1 MWYGRSG
8 DLGFWRT
15 RAGITM
21 PPGLENRLR
30 KQAKQSEVYVAL
42 LRGINVGG
50 KNKLPMKDLAE
61 FFAKSGCSDVKTY
74 IQSGNIVFTAPT
86 NLCDGLG
93 EKVSKQIEK
102 RFGHKPPIILRS
114 QQQMLEIV
122 RNNPFL
128 EPGVDPKSLCVM
140 FLADKPSAQQ
150 IAKLDPDR
158 SPGDEFFVR
167 GQDIYMRVKSMAET
181 KLTNA
186 FFDSKLKTI
195 STARNWRTTV
205 TLLEMMEA
213 LANP

>member
-1 MWYGRSG
+1 
-8 DLGFWRT
+8 
-15 RAGITM
+15 M
-21 PPGLENRLR
+21 PRGLESRLLKR
-30 KQAKQSEVYVAL
+30 AKQSEVYVAL
-42 LRGINVGG
+42 LRGVNVGG

-61 FFAKSGCSDVKTY
+61 IFARSGCVEVKTF
-74 IQSGNIVFTAPT
+74 IQSGNVVFTAPAS
-86 NLCDGLG
+86 LCSDLG
-93 EKVSKQIEK
+93 ERVSKQIEK
-102 RFGHKPPIILRS
+102 QFGHRPPIVLRS

-128 EPGVDPKSLCVM
+128 EPGVDHKSLCVM
-140 FLADKPSAQQ
+140 FLADKPTAQQ
-150 IAKLDPDR
+150 IATLDTNR

-167 GQDIYMRVKSMAET
+167 GQDIYMRMKSLADT

-186 FFDSKLKTI
+186 YFDSKLNTI

>member
-1 MWYGRSG
+1 
-8 DLGFWRT
+8 
-15 RAGITM
+15 M
-21 PPGLENRLR
+21 PRGLESRLQKR
-30 KQAKQSEVYVAL
+30 AKQSEVYVAL

-50 KNKLPMKDLAE
+50 KNKLSMKDLAE
-61 FFAKSGCSDVKTY
+61 IFAQCGCGEVKTF
-74 IQSGNIVFTAPT
+74 IQSGNVVFTAPT
-86 NLCDGLG
+86 SLCSGLAD
-93 EKVSKQIEK
+93 KVSKQIEK

-128 EPGVDPKSLCVM
+128 EPGVDHKSLCVM
-140 FLADKPSAQQ
+140 FLADRPNAVQ

-167 GQDIYMRVKSMAET
+167 GQDIYMHVKSMADT

-186 FFDSKLKTI
+186 YFDSKLKTI

-213 LANP
+213 LGNA